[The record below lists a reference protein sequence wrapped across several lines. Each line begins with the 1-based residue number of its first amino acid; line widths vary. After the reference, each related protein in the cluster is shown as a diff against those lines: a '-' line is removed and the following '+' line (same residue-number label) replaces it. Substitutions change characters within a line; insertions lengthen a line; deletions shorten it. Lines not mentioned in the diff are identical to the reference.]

1 MELIRYVGERIKE
14 LRARYGSEGIS
25 QEALA
30 SALGITANTI
40 SRWETGTY
48 KPSLDDLDKLSR
60 FFGISMLAFF
70 PPEKNAPTNEP
81 VAALLRATRDL
92 PKEDVEEIRKYAEFR
107 RARAMYE
114 GGKKP
119 RPGRPKVTKD

>member
-1 MELIRYVGERIKE
+1 MELVRYVGERIKE
-14 LRARYGSEGIS
+14 LRTRYGGEGIS
-25 QEALA
+25 QDALA

-48 KPSLDDLDKLSR
+48 RPSLEDLEKLSR
-60 FFGISMLAFF
+60 FFGTSILAFF
-70 PPEKNAPTNEP
+70 PSEQALTDEP
-81 VAALLRATRDL
+81 IAALLRAARDL
-92 PKEDVEEIRKYAEFR
+92 PPEDLDEIRKYAEFR

-119 RPGRPKVTKD
+119 RRGRPQSPRS

>member
-14 LRARYGSEGIS
+14 LRAGYGSEGLS

-48 KPSLDDLDKLSR
+48 KPGLEDLDKLSR
-60 FFGISMLAFF
+60 FFGISILSFF
-70 PPEKNAPTNEP
+70 PPEKDAPTMGP
-81 VAALLRATRDL
+81 VAALLRAARDL
-92 PKEDVEEIRKYAEFR
+92 PKEDVEEISKYAEFR

-114 GGKKP
+114 GGKKR
-119 RPGRPKVTKD
+119 RPGRPKKTKD